1 MVRGPLVPSWSS
13 RGPRVI
19 DRSLHLFFP
28 PTPLWGLKVGCFNS
42 GHHMCYRYCLHFIR
56 VATSSAPR
64 IIHYIRWIGRFL
76 LLTMSTHVHIGFF
89 RVHPRLEFCRIWK
102 RNVITR
108 VIICRPAT
116 CKVFTGKGTG
126 VANSENNLVKG
137 NNCYRQPPR
146 GPTSS
151 TQKTESVRSSDS
163 VQVKSIVIGH
173 CPSYSFGGH
182 WTHLILTLPSPPR
195 LS

>member
-1 MVRGPLVPSWSS
+1 M
-13 RGPRVI
+13 
-19 DRSLHLFFP
+19 
-28 PTPLWGLKVGCFNS
+28 
-42 GHHMCYRYCLHFIR
+42 
-56 VATSSAPR
+56 
-64 IIHYIRWIGRFL
+64 
-76 LLTMSTHVHIGFF
+76 
-89 RVHPRLEFCRIWK
+89 
-102 RNVITR
+102 
-108 VIICRPAT
+108 IICRPAT

-151 TQKTESVRSSDS
+151 TQKKESVRSSDS

-182 WTHLILTLPSPPR
+182 RTHPILTPPPSPPPLFLKCTVGVTFIR
-195 LS
+195 SLSILVWVLSLPNFPFPFFLTLLYIGFFFLPLLCHGCICRH